1 MKTVFYKIE
10 CLTNLHVGSG
20 EVNYNVIDNEVEKDA
35 ITGLPTI
42 HASGVK
48 GALRDALSKTYSAED
63 IKYTAEDIKMIFGAP
78 GQKNDAAGGSHK
90 FLDAI
95 LISRPMRV
103 WGDTTMASIS
113 VVTPDSVNSFLKK
126 IKAFKANR
134 FGIDTISKIDFGN
147 NSFLHTCND
156 EISIENEPTA
166 KMDAKAIAEFS
177 CLKDV
182 IGDQV
187 AVTKKFD
194 DYNLPVMAR
203 NCLQGTGNLWYEEVV
218 PHGSILYFGV
228 IYPDNSAELK
238 FPDVVQFGGNASIGC
253 GYTKIT
259 KLCEEN
265 GYE

>member
-35 ITGLPTI
+35 ITGLPMI

-48 GALRDALSKTYSAED
+48 GALRDALSN
-63 IKYTAEDIKMIFGAP
+63 IYTAEDIKKIFGAP
-78 GQKNDAAGGSHK
+78 GQENDAAGGSHK

-134 FGIDTISKIDFGN
+134 FGIDTISEIVFDG
-147 NSFLHTCND
+147 NSFLRTCDD
-156 EISIENEPTA
+156 EIRVENEPTA

-177 CLKDV
+177 RLKDV

-194 DYNLPVMAR
+194 DYDLPVMAR
-203 NCLQGTGNLWYEEVV
+203 NCLKGNGNLWYEEVV

-228 IYPDNSAELK
+228 IYPDKSAELK

>member
-48 GALRDALSKTYSAED
+48 GALRDALSKTYSADD
-63 IKYTAEDIKMIFGAP
+63 IKTYSADDIKKIFGAP
-78 GQKNDAAGGSHK
+78 GQENEAAGGSHR

-103 WGDTTMASIS
+103 WGDTTMASVS

-126 IKAFKANR
+126 MTAFNANP
-134 FGIDTISKIDFGN
+134 FDITAISEISFDG
-147 NSFLHTCND
+147 NSFLHTCD
-156 EISIENEPTA
+156 DTISVENEPTA
-166 KMDAKAIAEFS
+166 KMDAKAIAELS
-177 CLKDV
+177 RLKTV
-182 IGDQV
+182 IGDKV
-187 AVTKKFD
+187 AVTKNFD
-194 DYNLPVMAR
+194 DYDLPVMAR

-228 IYPDNSAELK
+228 IYPDDSAELK
-238 FPDVVQFGGNASIGC
+238 FPDIVQFGGNASIGC

-259 KLCEEN
+259 KL
-265 GYE
+265 

>member
-63 IKYTAEDIKMIFGAP
+63 IKNIFGAP
-78 GQKNDAAGGSHK
+78 GKENDAAGGSHK

-126 IKAFKANR
+126 MTAFNANP
-134 FGIDTISKIDFGN
+134 FGITAISDIVFGN

-177 CLKDV
+177 CLKAV

-194 DYNLPVMAR
+194 DYDLPVMAR

-228 IYPDNSAELK
+228 IYPDNSAELE

-259 KLCEEN
+259 KL
-265 GYE
+265 

>member
-48 GALRDALSKTYSAED
+48 GALRDALSKTYSADD
-63 IKYTAEDIKMIFGAP
+63 IKKIFGAP
-78 GQKNDAAGGSHK
+78 GQENEAAGGSHK

-103 WGDTTMASIS
+103 WGDTTMASVS

-126 IKAFKANR
+126 MTAFNANP
-134 FGIDTISKIDFGN
+134 FGIDTISEIVFGN
-147 NSFLHTCND
+147 NSFLHTCD
-156 EISIENEPTA
+156 DTITVENEPTA
-166 KMDAKAIAEFS
+166 KLNAKAIAEFS
-177 CLKDV
+177 CLKAV
-182 IGDQV
+182 IGDKV
-187 AVTKKFD
+187 AVTQRFD
-194 DYNLPVMAR
+194 DYDLPVMAR

-228 IYPDNSAELK
+228 IYPDNSAELN

-259 KLCEEN
+259 KL
-265 GYE
+265 